1 MREIRVNKK
10 YDNKKLNIF
19 LLDSFNN
26 LSPNNLY
33 KALRKKDVRI
43 NNVKV
48 STNETIHEG
57 DIIAIYLTDDLLYGN
72 SINYSI
78 VFEDDNILIVNKPSG
93 ISILEDKNNEITLT
107 QILSQKYNIPIYP
120 CHRLDRNTSG
130 IIVFAKNKDSE
141 KILMEK
147 FKSKEIEK
155 KYVCVVSGIL
165 KEKHKLLDSYLFKDN
180 KSSTVYVS
188 DKPKK
193 GYLNILTEYTVLNEN
208 ISKNISLLDI
218 SLKTGRTHQIRAHL
232 SHINHPIIGDGKY
245 GFNDV
250 NKLFKKNTQMLCS
263 YYLKFNFES
272 DSGILNYLKG
282 KEFFIDYNDFLNF
295 IK

>member
-10 YDNKKLNIF
+10 YDNKKLNTF

-141 KILMEK
+141 KILMDK

-250 NKLFKKNTQMLCS
+250 NKHFKKNTQMLCS

>member
-10 YDNKKLNIF
+10 YDNKKLNTF

-141 KILMEK
+141 KILMDK

-250 NKLFKKNTQMLCS
+250 NKHFQKNTQMLCS

>member
-10 YDNKKLNIF
+10 YDNKKLNTF

-57 DIIAIYLTDDLLYGN
+57 DIIAIYLTDNLLYGN
-72 SINYSI
+72 SINYSV
-78 VFEDDNILIVNKPSG
+78 VFEDDNILIINKPSG

-107 QILSQKYNIPIYP
+107 QVLCDKYKFPLYP

-130 IIVFAKNKDSE
+130 LIVFSKNKESE

-155 KYVCVVSGIL
+155 KYVCIVSGIL

-193 GYLNILTEYTVLNEN
+193 GYLNILTEYTVLKEN
-208 ISKNISLLDI
+208 SSKNISLLDI

-232 SHINHPIIGDGKY
+232 AHIGHPIIGDGKY

-263 YYLKFNFES
+263 YYLKFNFTAN
-272 DSGILNYLKG
+272 SGILTYLNDKD
-282 KEFFIDYNDFLNF
+282 FYIDYIDYLNF